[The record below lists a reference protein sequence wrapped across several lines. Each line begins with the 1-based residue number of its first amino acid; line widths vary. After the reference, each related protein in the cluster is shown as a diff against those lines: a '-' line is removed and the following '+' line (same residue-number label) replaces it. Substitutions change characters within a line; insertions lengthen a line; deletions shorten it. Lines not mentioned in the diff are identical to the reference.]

1 MISPEVKLA
10 VQQLYRESGMVFR
23 PDELEAIEYADFG
36 LNDFER
42 EGLSLIIYDNNK
54 LLSWFQMNMVE
65 DRIY

>member
-42 EGLSLIIYDNNK
+42 E
-54 LLSWFQMNMVE
+54 
-65 DRIY
+65 